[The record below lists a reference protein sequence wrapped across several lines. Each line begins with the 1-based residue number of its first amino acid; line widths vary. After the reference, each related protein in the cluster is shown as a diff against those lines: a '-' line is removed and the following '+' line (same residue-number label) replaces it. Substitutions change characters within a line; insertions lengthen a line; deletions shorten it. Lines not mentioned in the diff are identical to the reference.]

1 MKIFELL
8 NCKNKFKM
16 LIFTAL
22 PFWFFS
28 VLYYFSNIRT
38 IFFKTAIFIFI
49 ISVILLSKFLLFLIN
64 KYLNHKIIKFILYL
78 FSFSISCLL
87 ILTLLFLFINPVK
100 NTIYTSPDG
109 KNKIIVLTS
118 YIFDQIYDI
127 EAKPAINNFLYR
139 NNNSSLMS
147 IRHEGTGTPPVCVK
161 WSDNSKTAYVNTC
174 KPSNPEY
181 DTEIIINF

>member
-1 MKIFELL
+1 MKFFELWI
-8 NCKNKFKM
+8 CKNKFKI

-28 VLYYFSNIRT
+28 FLYYFSCIRT
-38 IFFKTAIFIFI
+38 TFFKTVIFIFI
-49 ISVILLSKFLLFLIN
+49 ISVILLSKFLLLLIN
-64 KYLNHKIIKFILYL
+64 KYLNYKIIKFIIYL
-78 FSFSISCLL
+78 FSFSISGIL
-87 ILTLLFLFINPVK
+87 ILIFLYLFINPVK

-127 EAKPAINNFLYR
+127 EVKPAINNFLYK
-139 NNNSSLMS
+139 NNNTSLMS
-147 IRHEGTGTPPVCVK
+147 IRHGGAGTPPVCIE
-161 WSDNSKTAYVNTC
+161 WTNNSKTASVKTC
-174 KPSNPEY
+174 EPSNPEY